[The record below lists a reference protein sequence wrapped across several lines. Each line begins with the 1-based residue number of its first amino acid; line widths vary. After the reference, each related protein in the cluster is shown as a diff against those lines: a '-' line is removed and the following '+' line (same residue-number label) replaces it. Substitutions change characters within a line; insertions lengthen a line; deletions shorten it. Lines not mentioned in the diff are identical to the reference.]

1 MKKYIFLLF
10 FTFTFSHSA
19 YLFDYGTR
27 LQCIDDFYYENKHY
41 YLWYQESD
49 TKNWVRYT
57 EGDIPNFLDGFEY
70 KDGKCLKSLNTN
82 DTLMMS
88 LVGIFCGFLTLS
100 GMVYLTLRVHR

>member
-1 MKKYIFLLF
+1 MKKHIFLILL
-10 FTFTFSHSA
+10 TFTFSNAA
-19 YLFDYGTR
+19 YLLDYGTR
-27 LQCIDDFYYENKHY
+27 LQCVDDFYYENKHY

-49 TKNWVRYT
+49 TKIWVRYM

-70 KDGKCLKSLNTN
+70 KDGKCIKATNNTF
-82 DTLMMS
+82 MMS